1 MRGAAITACLLLAGA
16 CGTAPQSASQQRPT
30 PATGTAQQWE
40 ELIAADDGRI
50 AMPQQLETVRTSL
63 GSGSAFLRMTAVR
76 ALGRTERP
84 ELLPLIVPLLHDS
97 SDSVRTAAAHAVGD
111 VARETGAAGA
121 RSILLDALPAA
132 GAAGLAGGAM
142 AETLGRLAADAAA
155 ARQTVD
161 ELVPFLAHDDTARTG
176 ALRGLYFLAR
186 QPEAR
191 AAVAGARDAL
201 RRIALGGPGP
211 TTRHVRERTLAL
223 STLALARAADEAT
236 LTRALQD
243 TAAYVR
249 REAAAAASTLS
260 DTAAVRRIA
269 TLAAADQAG
278 AVRYEAVRIHA
289 ARLAATHGCAPVVDA
304 VRDRDVHVSL
314 LAIDLLGSVCR
325 SRDHAPLLDSIISR
339 GATPTWQPV
348 AHAVVSLAAT
358 DAGRARTAM
367 HQLASHASP
376 FARTYVA
383 RAAASAAD
391 TALLYRLA
399 RDPHANVRT
408 AAVTGLAALMGR
420 AADTVFLAQLASDES
435 ELLMAAAAALEGSR
449 HNGAAERLL
458 DALDRVSALQWE
470 TSRDGR
476 AALLER
482 IGELG
487 GPALAE
493 RLRPY
498 LRDFD
503 PLVAERAAGLL
514 ETWTGTRPVAAPEG
528 LPSLPLPTFAEAE
541 QLAGTT
547 FVVEMEGG
555 GEIVM
560 RLLPFD
566 APTNAARFARLAR
579 SGYFDGLT
587 VHRVVPNFVVQ
598 GGSPGANEYS
608 GDGPFSRDELA
619 VPNWRGSVGLS
630 TRGRDTGDA
639 QFYVNLIDN
648 VRLDHQYT
656 VFAVITRGMDVVDGL
671 LEGAAIRRVR
681 EQPMQ

>member
-1 MRGAAITACLLLAGA
+1 MRGTAIIACLLFASA
-16 CGTAPQSASQQRPT
+16 CGTAQQTASQQRLT
-30 PATGTAQQWE
+30 PAASTARQWQ

-50 AMPQQLETVRTSL
+50 AAPQELETVRSSL
-63 GSGSAFLRMTAVR
+63 GSGSALLRMTAVR

-111 VARETGAAGA
+111 VARETGGA
-121 RSILLDALPAA
+121 EARRVLFEALPAA
-132 GAAGLAGGAM
+132 GAAGRAGGAM
-142 AETLGRLAADAAA
+142 AETLGRLGTDASA
-155 ARQTVD
+155 ARQTV
-161 ELVPFLAHDDTARTG
+161 ERLTPFLSHDDTARIG
-176 ALRGLYFLAR
+176 VLRGLYFLAR
-186 QPEAR
+186 QPAAR
-191 AAVAGARDAL
+191 AAVADAGDAL
-201 RRIALGGPGP
+201 RRIALGSTGA
-211 TTRHVRERTLAL
+211 TTRHVRERTLSVAI
-223 STLALARAADEAT
+223 LALARAADEAM

-243 TAAYVR
+243 AATYVR
-249 REAAAAASTLS
+249 REAVAAASTLS

-269 TLAAADQAG
+269 TRASADQAG
-278 AVRYEAVRIHA
+278 AVRYEAVRLHA
-289 ARLAATHGCAPVVDA
+289 ARLSATHGCAPVVDA
-304 VRDRDVHVSL
+304 VRDSDVHVSL
-314 LAIDLLGSVCR
+314 LAIDLLGTVCR
-325 SRDHAPLLDSIISR
+325 SADHAPLLDSIISGP
-339 GATPTWQPV
+339 GATWHPV

-358 DAGRARTAM
+358 DAPRSRPGM
-367 HQLASHASP
+367 HRLAAHASP
-376 FARTYVA
+376 FARTYAA
-383 RAAASAAD
+383 RAAAIAAD

-408 AAVTGLAALMGR
+408 AAVTGLAGTAGH
-420 AADTVFLAQLASDES
+420 AADPVFLAQLASDES

-458 DALDRVSALQWE
+458 DALDRVSALHRE

-476 AALLER
+476 VALLER
-482 IGELG
+482 IRELG
-487 GPALAE
+487 GPAFAP

-503 PLVAERAAGLL
+503 PLIAERAAGVL
-514 ETWTGTRPVAAPEG
+514 EAWTGTRPEVAPER
-528 LPSLPLPTFAEAE
+528 LARLPLPTFAEAE
-541 QLAGTT
+541 QLARTA
-547 FVVEMEGG
+547 FAIELEDG
-555 GEIVM
+555 GEIVV

-566 APTNAARFARLAR
+566 APANAARFARLAR

-648 VRLDHQYT
+648 VRLDHEYT
-656 VFAVITRGMDVVDGL
+656 VFGVVTRGMDVVDGL
-671 LEGAAIRRVR
+671 LEGAVMRRVH
-681 EQPMQ
+681 EQPMP